1 MIYCPDESIV
11 EIENIREVTFMKKQL
26 ILDLIRY
33 HVEGNNEEFRRTAL
47 EIVDGFRKSGDY
59 DLAEFILA
67 LLSDVNTLTTQEAI
81 PPYALSKLN
90 FLTPVDTPRITLPL
104 PNLVSNDIDGI
115 VHAVQRNMGVS
126 RFLFEG
132 KPGTG
137 KTESAKLIARLLRRR
152 LYEVSCSNLVDSR
165 LGQTAKNIR
174 ALFDEIASVGAT
186 SFSIFLFDEIDSI
199 ALDRVNNNDIREM
212 GRATSTIIKGLD
224 QLPRDIVVIATTNL
238 YEKFDKALS
247 RRFDAVINFD
257 RYSKDDLIE
266 IYTERLHS
274 VVGNPRVRRLF
285 SSIVLN
291 DELQNIKFT
300 LKNSVDEQ
308 SDTDFI
314 IELLSLGMVIA
325 WLEPQVDSIK
335 HNSIMLGTKEEK
347 KILDNHKNMIE
358 RLDTLQNQL
367 QKMIRDYGCMYNSY
381 VNGD

>member
-1 MIYCPDESIV
+1 
-11 EIENIREVTFMKKQL
+11 MKKQL

-104 PNLVSNDIDGI
+104 PNLISNDIDGI
-115 VHAVQRNMGVS
+115 VHAVQRNIGVS

-247 RRFDAVINFD
+247 IFHSAFYQLFDEGIYEDHNYKVVVNKAIIVCTSNYKTIDEIKEHLGLPIYNRFDSIIKF
-257 RYSKDDLIE
+257 DDLPDMAKEKIA
-266 IYTERLHS
+266 ER
-274 VVGNPRVRRLF
+274 
-285 SSIVLN
+285 
-291 DELQNIKFT
+291 E
-300 LKNSVDEQ
+300 
-308 SDTDFI
+308 
-314 IELLSLGMVIA
+314 
-325 WLEPQVDSIK
+325 
-335 HNSIMLGTKEEK
+335 
-347 KILDNHKNMIE
+347 IE
-358 RLDTLQNQL
+358 RL
-367 QKMIRDYGCMYNSY
+367 KKDYDIEDRELFDKIKEGAVTQSNAREIKHLIKETFSLVALKKIC
-381 VNGD
+381 GETEI

>member
-1 MIYCPDESIV
+1 MIYCPNESIV

-104 PNLVSNDIDGI
+104 PNLISNDIDGI
-115 VHAVQRNMGVS
+115 VHAVQRNIGVS

-238 YEKFDKALS
+238 YEKSDKALS

-266 IYTERLHS
+266 IANIFLDEELQKVKDLRKNKRLFNKILLNADGLPMP
-274 VVGNPRVRRLF
+274 GNLKNIIRTSIAF
-285 SSIVLN
+285 SSIDNPSDYLRRIYLSLN
-291 DELQNIKFT
+291 GDKEPDPKDLKSEGFT
-300 LKNSVDEQ
+300 LRE
-308 SDTDFI
+308 
-314 IELLSLGMVIA
+314 IELLTNVSKSSLSRK
-325 WLEPQVDSIK
+325 L
-335 HNSIMLGTKEEK
+335 KE
-347 KILDNHKNMIE
+347 
-358 RLDTLQNQL
+358 
-367 QKMIRDYGCMYNSY
+367 
-381 VNGD
+381 